1 MVEVLMRDYLN
12 KIKECKDM
20 GIGRL
25 LFQNVNHGQ
34 IILKNTLWL
43 GLGQGLTGM
52 LNFLIIMFVIRNLG
66 VTQYGK
72 FAYALSFVLIFST
85 LFDFGLA
92 TTVTR
97 DFSRDQEKER
107 HFLDLLVLKTILGS
121 IISVFIMTLAIFTI
135 ADIDIRKCI
144 IILAFYIFSME
155 LTNLFYAFF
164 RARQRMEIEATFR
177 CVHVLLQAVVV
188 LFLIYMGLTVVTLS
202 VAYVGAMLIILICIS
217 LYFFWKIKVA
227 IPYKL
232 SLNKLVWK
240 EFLAIGIF
248 IALSKGV
255 GDVTLYSDS
264 LMLGQFG
271 RIEDVGLYNAI
282 TRINGMILF
291 PMALITSAI
300 YPTLIAV
307 LKESKEKFVKY
318 WETWVKIAIFFSVL
332 LCFMTIAKA
341 DQIILLLY
349 SKQFL
354 PAASAL
360 KIVVFVAAI
369 VWILSAYYHLL
380 LIFDQQKGILRA
392 FMIGMV
398 VSLGLNFVLIPRI
411 GLYGAA
417 ITAVLANAVIFGQYL
432 YLTGRH
438 TFVKPFSKTILIALT
453 VSLTSGGAMYLFL
466 ISMPVNLWLSIICG
480 TIIYG
485 VSFLFI
491 QKFSPEIYRTILSYT
506 SKSKVVTGGVL
517 K

>member
-1 MVEVLMRDYLN
+1 MKYFLN
-12 KIKECKDM
+12 KIKEYRNI
-20 GIGRL
+20 GIAQL

-34 IILKNTLWL
+34 VILKNTLWL
-43 GLGQGLTGM
+43 GIGQGLTGI
-52 LNFLIIMFVIRNLG
+52 LNFLIIIFVIRNLG

-72 FAYALSFVLIFST
+72 FAYALSFVSIFST

-97 DFSRDQEKER
+97 DFARDKENER
-107 HFLDLLVLKTILGS
+107 YFLDLVVLKTIIGS
-121 IISVFIMTLAIFTI
+121 IISVCIIALAIFTI
-135 ADIDIRKCI
+135 NDIDIRRS
-144 IILAFYIFSME
+144 ILILTFYIFTME

-177 CVHVLLQAVVV
+177 CVHILLQAIII
-188 LFLIYMGLTVVTLS
+188 LLLIYIGLSVVALS
-202 VAYVGAMLIILICIS
+202 VAYAGAVIIILACIS
-217 LYFFWKIKVA
+217 SYFFWKMEVS

-232 SLNKLVWK
+232 SLNKHVWK
-240 EFLAIGIF
+240 EFLTVGIF
-248 IALSKGV
+248 IALAKGG
-255 GDVTLYSDS
+255 GDVIVYADS
-264 LMLGQFG
+264 LILGQFG

-318 WETWVKIAIFFSVL
+318 WETWVKIAIFFSVF

-341 DQIILLLY
+341 DQIILVLY

-392 FMIGMV
+392 TMVGMV
-398 VSLGLNFVLIPRI
+398 VSIGLNFILIPRI

-432 YLTGRH
+432 YLTGTR
-438 TFVKPFSKTILIALT
+438 TFVKPFSKELLASLT
-453 VSLTSGGAMYLFL
+453 VSVTSGGVMYLFL
-466 ISMPVNLWLSIICG
+466 IYIPINLWLSIICG

-491 QKFSPEIYRTILSYT
+491 HNFPPEIYRTILRILQNIRLLQ
-506 SKSKVVTGGVL
+506 VVC
-517 K
+517 